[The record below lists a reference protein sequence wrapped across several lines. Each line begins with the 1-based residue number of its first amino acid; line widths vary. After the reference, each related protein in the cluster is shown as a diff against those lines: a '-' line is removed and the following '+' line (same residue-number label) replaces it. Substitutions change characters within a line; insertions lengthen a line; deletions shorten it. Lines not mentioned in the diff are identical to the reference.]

1 MGKHQ
6 IEFPGHNLKNTV
18 FAIDLAKSVFQL
30 AVSHHPGRISQQ
42 RRMTRGQLL
51 RFMGQQPPS
60 VILMEACGTAHHW
73 GRELRRLGHDV
84 RLLPA
89 GDVARYRRGSK
100 TDASDTE
107 ALLEAG
113 RHEALRP
120 IPVKSLEQQSLTALH
135 RLRSRWLAT
144 RTARINTLRGILR
157 EFGLFIPIG
166 ARRVAPQVR
175 AWVDDPEI
183 SLSVPLSSLLLEA
196 CEEVAELERRI
207 GLVEV
212 QLEALAKQLDTVT
225 RLRTIPGVGLLSA
238 TALVASVGNIARFPS
253 GRHFASF
260 LGLTPRERSSGS
272 IRRLGRISKRGDIY
286 LRMLLIHGARAVL
299 FHAKRR
305 KNPGALRQWALHLE
319 KTRGHNI
326 ATVGLAN
333 RLARIAWA
341 VWLRDQEYRER
352 CLTN

>member
-1 MGKHQ
+1 M
-6 IEFPGHNLKNTV
+6 KNTV
-18 FAIDLAKSVFQL
+18 FALDIAKSIFQL

-42 RRMTRGQLL
+42 RRMTRSQLL
-51 RFMGQQPPS
+51 RFVGQQPPA

-73 GRELRRLGHDV
+73 GREFRRLGHDV

-89 GDVARYRRGSK
+89 HDVARYRRGSK

-113 RHEALRP
+113 RNEAIRP
-120 IPVKSLEQQSLTALH
+120 IPVKSIEQQALTALH

-157 EFGLFIPIG
+157 EFGLFIPLG
-166 ARRVAPQVR
+166 ARRVTPQVR
-175 AWVDDPEI
+175 AWVDDPEVSI
-183 SLSVPLSSLLLEA
+183 PIPLCGLLLEA
-196 CEEVAELERRI
+196 CEEIGELERRI

-212 QLEALAKQLDTVT
+212 QLETLGKQIDAVA
-225 RLRTIPGVGLLSA
+225 RLRTIPGVGLLTA
-238 TALVASVGNIARFPS
+238 TALVAFVGGMTRFPS

-272 IRRLGRISKRGDIY
+272 IRRLGRISKRGDVYI
-286 LRMLLIHGARAVL
+286 RMLLIHGARSVL
-299 FHAKRR
+299 LHAKRR
-305 KNPGALRQWALHLE
+305 KHPDALRQWALRLE
-319 KTRGHNI
+319 KARGHNI

-341 VWLRDQEYRER
+341 VWLRDQDYRER
-352 CLTN
+352 CPTN